1 MGQKLAS
8 CLCSVLFTARVIQK
22 DHAGIVYYVDK
33 GKNFLFFPINSVQQ
47 DLELQVQMTEAS
59 FGTLMMMKQSQS
71 QWLERR
77 AIKRKQ
83 YVNRKQKVQ
92 KVASLI
98 IKIWWVGKHH
108 QLMIITTE
116 MGFCNSFS
124 VEQRQCVLFMRNW
137 RKRCSS
143 SWMKK
148 KIKHPPLLFQI
159 FHQCKKSSQQPLSL
173 QSLEGTQQHQQISMQ
188 LPMIQPPLQNNLF
201 QSYQMMQPTALVH
214 SSLQL
219 PASCVHLSQQQQQSL
234 LQTHH

>member
-59 FGTLMMMKQSQS
+59 FGTLMMKKQSQS

-124 VEQRQCVLFMRNW
+124 VKQRQCVLLMRN
-137 RKRCSS
+137 
-143 SWMKK
+143 
-148 KIKHPPLLFQI
+148 
-159 FHQCKKSSQQPLSL
+159 
-173 QSLEGTQQHQQISMQ
+173 
-188 LPMIQPPLQNNLF
+188 
-201 QSYQMMQPTALVH
+201 
-214 SSLQL
+214 
-219 PASCVHLSQQQQQSL
+219 
-234 LQTHH
+234 